1 MKRTI
6 SLTTFLLTLA
16 TLSAC
21 QTTAIGTNSKIYG
34 KDARDYQTAPVA
46 SCPKLVHMTRE
57 YRERLPVTPDMVVS
71 WSNENSA
78 GAPRILL
85 ILNEK
90 GVTAYN
96 NMNRNG
102 LAPVLLIGEHTI
114 TPSTQPAITKGFL
127 TLENLPT
134 NWTEACTASLFSV
147 S

>member
-1 MKRTI
+1 MKKAI
-6 SLTTFLLTLA
+6 SLTAFLLTLA

-21 QTTAIGTNSKIYG
+21 QTTTIGTNSKIYG
-34 KDARDYQTAPVA
+34 KDASDYQTVPVA
-46 SCPKLVHMTRE
+46 SCPKLSQVTRE
-57 YRERLPVTPDMVVS
+57 YRERLLVTPDMVVS

-90 GVTAYN
+90 GVAAYN
-96 NMNRNG
+96 NMNRGG

-114 TPSTQPAITKGFL
+114 KPSTQPAITKGFL
-127 TLENLPT
+127 TLDNLPT
-134 NWTEACTASLFSV
+134 SWTEACTASLFSV